1 MKQVI
6 QNLRDG
12 ALTVDDVPAPR
23 ADAQSLLVA
32 NHYSLISAGTERAT
46 LDLARKGLLGKAQ
59 ARPDLVRKVLD
70 SVRRDGV
77 FDTMKTVAERLDR
90 RAALGYSCAGTV
102 VAKGTGVTGFEVGDR
117 VACAGQDHASH
128 AELVVVPQNLCVRV
142 PAGVVLADAAYV
154 ALGAIALQAVRQTE
168 PRLGETVVVIGLGL
182 VGLLIA
188 QLLKANG
195 CRVIGS
201 DLDETRSQLAAT
213 LGVDRTA
220 PPATLERE
228 VAAFT
233 DGYGADA
240 VVIAASSRTSS
251 AVASAG
257 VVCRHKGRV
266 VVVGAVGMDVPRE
279 AFYRKEL
286 ELRLSTS
293 YGPGRYDPRYEDK
306 SLDYPYGYV
315 RWTEQRNMAAFL
327 DLVDARRVDVAAM
340 TSHRFDIADAA
351 RAFDMIASNERQLG
365 VLLVYHPDAAP
376 QGTRVRLEDPRP
388 VERVELG
395 LIGAGNH
402 VRDALMPHLRTRR
415 DVNVRAVCCATPISA
430 KFVGERSGADYCTT
444 DAREILADSRVNAV
458 LIGARHDAHA
468 RYVLDALAAGKHAF
482 VEKPLCLTHAEL
494 DAIAAVHERANAAR
508 AVALMVGF
516 NRRHSPHI
524 GVLRECFA
532 ARRAPLTLVY
542 RVNAGALPADHW
554 LLDPAVGGGR
564 ALGEA
569 CHFVDALAHIVGCAP
584 TRVQATRTRRTGH
597 DHDFVATFDFA
608 DGSVG
613 TLIYAVDGDRAV
625 AKERIEVFGDG
636 RSAIVDDF
644 RVTECFVDGRRRAYK
659 SRGRDKGF
667 RAEMDAF
674 VESVSNPALAEA
686 AFLAAIASTRAT
698 LALAD
703 SLTLREPIEIA

>member
-12 ALTVDDVPAPR
+12 ALVVDDVPAPR

-46 LDLARKGLLGKAQ
+46 LDLARKGLIGKAQ

-77 FDTMKTVAERLDR
+77 VETMQTVATRLDR

-102 VAKGTGVTGFEVGDR
+102 IAKGTQVTGFEIGDR

-128 AELVVVPQNLCVRV
+128 AELVVVPQNLCVPV
-142 PAGVVLADAAYV
+142 PAQVDLADAAYV
-154 ALGAIALQAVRQTE
+154 ALGAIALQSVRQTD

-201 DLDETRSQLAAT
+201 DLDDHRTNLALN
-213 LGVDRTA
+213 LGVDRVAT
-220 PPATLERE
+220 PATLEGD

-240 VVIAASSRTSS
+240 VVVAASSRTSS

-257 VVCRHKGRV
+257 AVCRHKGRV

-293 YGPGRYDPRYEDK
+293 YGPGRYDPRYEDQG
-306 SLDYPYGYV
+306 LDYPYGYV
-315 RWTEQRNMAAFL
+315 RWTERRNMAAFL
-327 DLVDARRVDVAAM
+327 DLVAARRVDVAAM
-340 TSHRFDIADAA
+340 TSHRFDIAEAG
-351 RAFDMIASNERQLG
+351 RAFELIASSERQLG
-365 VLLVYHPDAAP
+365 VLLVYRPDAAP
-376 QGTRVRLEDPRP
+376 RATRVRLDDARP
-388 VERVELG
+388 VERIELG
-395 LIGAGNH
+395 VIGAGSH
-402 VRDALMPHLRTRR
+402 VRDALLPHVLARR

-430 KFVGERSGADYCTT
+430 KLVGERSAADYCTT
-444 DAREILADSRVNAV
+444 DARDIFADARVNAV

-482 VEKPLCLTHAEL
+482 VEKPLCLTRAEL
-494 DAIAAVHERANAAR
+494 DDIDAAHDAAR
-508 AVALMVGF
+508 GLALVVGF
-516 NRRHSPHI
+516 NRRHSRHI
-524 GVLRECFA
+524 AAVRECFA
-532 ARRAPLTLVY
+532 RRRAPLTMVY
-542 RVNAGALPADHW
+542 RVNAGALPAEHW
-554 LLDPAVGGGR
+554 LLDPTVGGGR
-564 ALGEA
+564 ALGEG
-569 CHFVDALAHIVGCAP
+569 CHFVDTLAHIAASAP
-584 TRVQATRTRRTGH
+584 VRVHASRTRGNAS
-597 DHDFVATFDFA
+597 DHDFVATLDFA

-613 TLIYAVDGDRAV
+613 TLIYAVAGDRAV

-644 RVTECFVDGRRRAYK
+644 RVTDWFADSRRHRIK

-667 RAEMDAF
+667 RAEIDF
-674 VESVSNPALAEA
+674 FA
-686 AFLAAIASTRAT
+686 ACVADPSAADDTFRAAVASTRAT
-698 LALAD
+698 LALVE
-703 SLTLREPIEIA
+703 SLTLREPIDVA